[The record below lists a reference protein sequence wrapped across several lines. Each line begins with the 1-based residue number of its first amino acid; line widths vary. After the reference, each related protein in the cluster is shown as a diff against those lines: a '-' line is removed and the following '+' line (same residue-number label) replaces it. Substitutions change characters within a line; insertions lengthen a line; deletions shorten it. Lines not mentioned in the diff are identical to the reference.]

1 MKTTDLAKC
10 LASFLTAELPSVRNV
25 SPNTVVSYRDT
36 FKQLLVFMKE
46 QQGIKPERLTIRDI
60 TKEAVISFLEDIES
74 ARGNSISTRNQ
85 RLAAIHALFRYI
97 QTQEPDTI
105 FQCQQILSI
114 PFKKQPKKTVR
125 YLTEDETALLLSAPD
140 QGTRKGRRDLALL
153 CLLYDSAARVQELA
167 DLKVK
172 DIRLS
177 MPAQVTLTGKGRKTR
192 IVPLMK
198 KTVAIIEN
206 YLKENGLDRPGVEEQ
221 PLFRN
226 PRGEKLT
233 RQGIAYILKKY
244 TEECQ
249 LEEMSPHRVRHSKA
263 MHLTEADV
271 NPFFI
276 RDFLGHSDIKTTGVY
291 AKASL
296 KMKKT
301 ALDKLN
307 GSKQDPIPVQNHDK
321 NWTEDQDL
329 MEWLGRL
336 GK

>member
-10 LASFLTAELPSVRNV
+10 LASFLTSELPSVRNV
-25 SPNTVVSYRDT
+25 SPNTVTSYRDT
-36 FKQLLVFMKE
+36 FKQLLIFMKE
-46 QQGIKPERLTIRDI
+46 QKGIKPERLTIRDI

-74 ARGNSISTRNQ
+74 ARGNSIGTRNQ
-85 RLAAIHALFRYI
+85 RLAAVHALFRYI
-97 QTQEPDTI
+97 QTQEPDAI

-114 PFKKQPKKTVR
+114 PFKKQPKKVVR
-125 YLTEDETALLLSAPD
+125 YLTEEETSLLLSAPD

-177 MPAQVTLTGKGRKTR
+177 IPVQVTLTGKGRKTR
-192 IVPLMK
+192 VVPLMD
-198 KTVAIIEN
+198 KTAAILGS
-206 YLKENGLDRPGVEEQ
+206 YLKENKLERPGMEEH
-221 PLFRN
+221 PLFCN
-226 PRGEKLT
+226 SRGEQLS
-233 RQGIAYILKKY
+233 RQGITYILKKY
-244 TEECQ
+244 TEACRLKEI
-249 LEEMSPHRVRHSKA
+249 SPHQLRHSKA

-276 RDFLGHSDIKTTGVY
+276 RDFLGHADIKTTGVY
-291 AKASL
+291 AKTSL
-296 KMKKT
+296 KMKKA

-307 GSKQDPIPVQNHDK
+307 ASKQDPIPVQNHGK

-329 MEWLGRL
+329 MEWLDRL
-336 GK
+336 GR

>member
-10 LASFLTAELPSVRNV
+10 LATFLTVELPSVRNV
-25 SPNTVVSYRDT
+25 SPNTVLSYRDT
-36 FKQLLVFMKE
+36 FKQLLSFMEGQK
-46 QQGIKPERLTIRDI
+46 GIRPERLMIRDL
-60 TKEAVISFLEDIES
+60 TKEVIISFLEDIES
-74 ARGNSISTRNQ
+74 AKGNSISTRNQ

-97 QTQEPDTI
+97 QTQEPGAI
-105 FQCQQILSI
+105 FQCQQVLSI
-114 PFKKQPKKTVR
+114 PFKKQPGKTVR
-125 YLTEDETALLLSAPD
+125 YLTEEEMSLLLSAPD
-140 QGTRKGRRDLALL
+140 QDSRKGRRDLAIL

-167 DLKVK
+167 DLRVK
-172 DIRLS
+172 DVRLS
-177 MPAQVTLTGKGRKTR
+177 APAQVMLTGKGRKTR

-206 YLKENGLDRPGVEEQ
+206 YLKENGLDRPGMEEQ

-249 LEEMSPHRVRHSKA
+249 LEEISPHRVRHSKA

-296 KMKKT
+296 KMKKA

-307 GSKQDPIPVQNHDK
+307 DSKQDPMPMPNCDK
-321 NWTEDQDL
+321 SWTEDQDL
-329 MEWLGRL
+329 MQWLSSL

>member
-10 LASFLTAELPSVRNV
+10 LASFLTSELPSVRNV
-25 SPNTVVSYRDT
+25 SSNTVASYRDT
-36 FKQLLVFMKE
+36 FKQLLIFMKE
-46 QQGIKPERLTIRDI
+46 RQGIKPERLTIRDI

-74 ARGNSISTRNQ
+74 ARGNSIGTRNQ
-85 RLAAIHALFRYI
+85 RLAAVHALFRYI
-97 QTQEPDTI
+97 QTQEPGAI

-114 PFKKQPKKTVR
+114 PFKKQPKKAVK
-125 YLTEDETALLLSAPD
+125 YLTEEETSLLLSAPD

-192 IVPLMK
+192 VIPLMD
-198 KTVAIIEN
+198 KTAAVLGS
-206 YLKENGLDRPGVEEQ
+206 YLKENRLEQ
-221 PLFRN
+221 PGMEGHPLFSN
-226 PRGEKLT
+226 SRGEQLS
-233 RQGIAYILKKY
+233 RQGITYILKKY
-244 TEECQ
+244 TEACR
-249 LEEMSPHRVRHSKA
+249 LEEISPHQLRHSKA

-276 RDFLGHSDIKTTGVY
+276 RDFLGHADIKTTGIY
-291 AKASL
+291 AKTSL
-296 KMKKT
+296 KMKKA

-307 GSKQDPIPVQNHDK
+307 DSKQDPIPVQNHEK

-336 GK
+336 GR

>member
-10 LASFLTAELPSVRNV
+10 LASFLTSELPSVRNV
-25 SPNTVVSYRDT
+25 SSNTVASYRDT
-36 FKQLLVFMKE
+36 FKQLLIFMKE
-46 QQGIKPERLTIRDI
+46 RQGIKPERLTIRDI

-74 ARGNSISTRNQ
+74 ARGNSIGTRNQ
-85 RLAAIHALFRYI
+85 RLAAVHALFRYI
-97 QTQEPDTI
+97 QTQEPGAI

-114 PFKKQPKKTVR
+114 PFKKQPKKAVK
-125 YLTEDETALLLSAPD
+125 YLTEEETSLLLSAPD

-192 IVPLMK
+192 VIPLMD
-198 KTVAIIEN
+198 KTAAVLGS
-206 YLKENGLDRPGVEEQ
+206 YLKENRLEQ
-221 PLFRN
+221 PGMEEHPLFSN
-226 PRGEKLT
+226 SRGEQLS
-233 RQGIAYILKKY
+233 RQGITYILKKY
-244 TEECQ
+244 TEACR
-249 LEEMSPHRVRHSKA
+249 LEEISPHQLRHSKA

-276 RDFLGHSDIKTTGVY
+276 RDFLGHADIKTTGVY
-291 AKASL
+291 AKTSL
-296 KMKKT
+296 KMKKA

-307 GSKQDPIPVQNHDK
+307 DSKQDPIPVQNHEK

-336 GK
+336 GR

>member
-10 LASFLTAELPSVRNV
+10 LTSFLMVELPSVRNV
-25 SPNTVVSYRDT
+25 SPNTVLSYRDT
-36 FKQLLVFMKE
+36 FRQLLSFME
-46 QQGIKPERLTIRDI
+46 GHQGIRPERLMIKDL
-60 TKEAVISFLEDIES
+60 TKEAVISFLEDIE
-74 ARGNSISTRNQ
+74 AAKGNSISTRNQ

-97 QTQEPDTI
+97 QTQEPGAI
-105 FQCQQILSI
+105 FQCQQVLSI
-114 PFKKQPKKTVR
+114 PFKKPLKKAVR
-125 YLTEDETALLLSAPD
+125 YLTEEETSLLLSAPD
-140 QGTRKGRRDLALL
+140 QGSRKGRRDLAIL

-172 DIRLS
+172 DVRMS
-177 MPAQVTLTGKGRKTR
+177 APAQVMLTGKGRKTR
-192 IVPLMK
+192 VVPLME
-198 KTVAIIEN
+198 KTTAIMEN
-206 YLKENGLDRPGVEEQ
+206 YLKENGLDRPGMEEQ

-249 LEEMSPHRVRHSKA
+249 LKEMSPHRVRHTKA

-276 RDFLGHSDIKTTGVY
+276 RDFLGHADIKTTGVY

-296 KMKKT
+296 KMKKA

-307 GSKQDPIPVQNHDK
+307 NSKQNPIPVQNHDK
-321 NWTEDQDL
+321 NWTADQDL
-329 MEWLGRL
+329 MEWLSGL

>member
-1 MKTTDLAKC
+1 MKTTDFAKC
-10 LASFLTAELPSVRNV
+10 LTSFLTAELPSVRNV

-36 FKQLLVFMKE
+36 FKQLLIFMKE
-46 QQGIKPERLTIRDI
+46 QQGIRPERLTIRDI

-74 ARGNSISTRNQ
+74 SKGNSIGTRNQ
-85 RLAAIHALFRYI
+85 RLAAVHALFRYI

-125 YLTEDETALLLSAPD
+125 YLTEEETSLLLSAPD

-177 MPAQVTLTGKGRKTR
+177 APAQVTLTGKGRKTR
-192 IVPLMK
+192 VVPLMD
-198 KTVAIIEN
+198 KTAAILGN
-206 YLKENGLDRPGVEEQ
+206 YLKENRLGQPGMEEH
-221 PLFRN
+221 PLFCN
-226 PRGEKLT
+226 SRGEQLS
-233 RQGIAYILKKY
+233 RQGITYILKKY
-244 TEECQ
+244 TDACR
-249 LEEMSPHRVRHSKA
+249 LEEVSPHQLRHSKA

-276 RDFLGHSDIKTTGVY
+276 RDFLGHADIKTTGVY
-291 AKASL
+291 AKTSL
-296 KMKKT
+296 KMKKA

-307 GSKQDPIPVQNHDK
+307 DSKQDPIPVQDHDK
-321 NWTEDQDL
+321 NWTDDQDL

>member
-10 LASFLTAELPSVRNV
+10 LASFLTSELPSVRNV
-25 SPNTVVSYRDT
+25 SSNTVASYRDT
-36 FKQLLVFMKE
+36 FKQLLIFMKE
-46 QQGIKPERLTIRDI
+46 RQGIKPERLTIRDI

-74 ARGNSISTRNQ
+74 ARGNSIGTRNQ
-85 RLAAIHALFRYI
+85 RLAAVHALFRYI
-97 QTQEPDTI
+97 QTQEPGAI

-114 PFKKQPKKTVR
+114 PFKKQPKKAVK
-125 YLTEDETALLLSAPD
+125 YLTEEETSLLLSAPD

-192 IVPLMK
+192 AVPLMD
-198 KTVAIIEN
+198 KTAAILGS
-206 YLKENGLDRPGVEEQ
+206 YLKENRLEQ
-221 PLFRN
+221 PGMEEHPLFSN
-226 PRGEKLT
+226 SRGEQLS
-233 RQGIAYILKKY
+233 RQGITYILKKY
-244 TEECQ
+244 TEACR
-249 LEEMSPHRVRHSKA
+249 LEEISPHQLRHSKA

-276 RDFLGHSDIKTTGVY
+276 RDFLGHADIKTTGIY
-291 AKASL
+291 AKTSL
-296 KMKKT
+296 KMKKA

-307 GSKQDPIPVQNHDK
+307 DSKQDPIPVQNHEK

-336 GK
+336 GR

>member
-36 FKQLLVFMKE
+36 FKQLLIFMKE

-74 ARGNSISTRNQ
+74 ARGNSIGTRNQ

-97 QTQEPDTI
+97 QTQEPDAI

-125 YLTEDETALLLSAPD
+125 YLTEEETSLLLSAPD
-140 QGTRKGRRDLALL
+140 QGTRKGRRDLTLL

-177 MPAQVTLTGKGRKTR
+177 APAQVTLTGKGRKTR
-192 IVPLMK
+192 VVPLMD
-198 KTVAIIEN
+198 KTAAILGN
-206 YLKENGLDRPGVEEQ
+206 YLKENRLEQ
-221 PLFRN
+221 PGMEEHPLFCN
-226 PRGEKLT
+226 ARGEQLS
-233 RQGIAYILKKY
+233 RQGITYILKKY
-244 TEECQ
+244 TEACR
-249 LEEMSPHRVRHSKA
+249 LEEISPHQLRHSKA

-276 RDFLGHSDIKTTGVY
+276 RDFLGHADIKTTGVY

-296 KMKKT
+296 KMKKA

-307 GSKQDPIPVQNHDK
+307 DSKQNPIPVQNNDK

>member
-36 FKQLLVFMKE
+36 FKQLLIFMKE

-60 TKEAVISFLEDIES
+60 TKEAVLSFLEDIES
-74 ARGNSISTRNQ
+74 SRGNSIGTRNQ
-85 RLAAIHALFRYI
+85 RLAAVHALFRYI
-97 QTQEPDTI
+97 QTQEPDAI

-125 YLTEDETALLLSAPD
+125 YLTGDETSLLLSAPD

-192 IVPLMK
+192 IVPLMD
-198 KTVAIIEN
+198 KTAAILGN
-206 YLKENGLDRPGVEEQ
+206 YLKENRLEQ
-221 PLFRN
+221 PGMEEHPLFCN
-226 PRGEKLT
+226 SRGDQLS
-233 RQGIAYILKKY
+233 RQGITYILKKY
-244 TEECQ
+244 TEACR
-249 LEEMSPHRVRHSKA
+249 LEEISPHQLRHSKA

-276 RDFLGHSDIKTTGVY
+276 RDFLGHADIKTTGVY
-291 AKASL
+291 AKTSL
-296 KMKKT
+296 KMKKA

-307 GSKQDPIPVQNHDK
+307 DSKQDPIPVQNHDK

>member
-10 LASFLTAELPSVRNV
+10 LTSFLTAELPSVRNV

-36 FKQLLVFMKE
+36 FKQLLIFMKE
-46 QQGIKPERLTIRDI
+46 QQGIKPERLTIGDI

-74 ARGNSISTRNQ
+74 ARGNSIGTRNQ
-85 RLAAIHALFRYI
+85 RLAAVHALFRYI
-97 QTQEPDTI
+97 QTQEPGAI

-125 YLTEDETALLLSAPD
+125 YLTEDETSLLLSAPD
-140 QGTRKGRRDLALL
+140 QDTRKGRRDLALL

-177 MPAQVTLTGKGRKTR
+177 APAQVTLTGKGRKTR
-192 IVPLMK
+192 VVPLMD
-198 KTVAIIEN
+198 KTAAIIGN
-206 YLKENGLDRPGVEEQ
+206 YLKENRLEQ
-221 PLFRN
+221 PGMEEHPLFCN
-226 PRGEKLT
+226 SRGEQLS
-233 RQGIAYILKKY
+233 RQGITYILKKY
-244 TEECQ
+244 TDACR
-249 LEEMSPHRVRHSKA
+249 LEEISPHQLRHSKA

-276 RDFLGHSDIKTTGVY
+276 RDFLGHADIKTTGVY
-291 AKASL
+291 AKTSL
-296 KMKKT
+296 KMKKA

-307 GSKQDPIPVQNHDK
+307 NSKQDPIPVQDHDK
-321 NWTEDQDL
+321 NWTEDQEL

>member
-36 FKQLLVFMKE
+36 FKQLLIFMKE
-46 QQGIKPERLTIRDI
+46 QQGIKPERLMVRDV
-60 TKEAVISFLEDIES
+60 TKEAVTSFLEDIES
-74 ARGNSISTRNQ
+74 ARGNSIGTRNQ

-97 QTQEPDTI
+97 QTQNPDAI

-125 YLTEDETALLLSAPD
+125 YLTEEETSLLLSAPD

-167 DLKVK
+167 DLRVK

-177 MPAQVTLTGKGRKTR
+177 TPVQVTLTGKGRKTR
-192 IVPLMK
+192 IVPLMT
-198 KTVAIIEN
+198 KTAAIVES
-206 YLKENGLDRPGVEEQ
+206 YLKENGLDRPGMEEQ

-226 PRGEKLT
+226 SRGEKLT

-276 RDFLGHSDIKTTGVY
+276 RDFLGHSDVKTTGVY

-296 KMKKT
+296 KMKKA

-307 GSKQDPIPVQNHDK
+307 DSKQDPIPVQNHDK
-321 NWTEDQDL
+321 NWTEDENL

>member
-10 LASFLTAELPSVRNV
+10 LTSFLTAELPSVRNV

-36 FKQLLVFMKE
+36 FKQLLIFMKE
-46 QQGIKPERLTIRDI
+46 QQGIRPERLTIRDI

-74 ARGNSISTRNQ
+74 SKGNSIGTRNQ
-85 RLAAIHALFRYI
+85 RLAAVHALFRYI

-125 YLTEDETALLLSAPD
+125 YLTEEETSLLLSAPD

-177 MPAQVTLTGKGRKTR
+177 APAQVTLTGKGRKTR
-192 IVPLMK
+192 VVPLMD
-198 KTVAIIEN
+198 KTAAILGN
-206 YLKENGLDRPGVEEQ
+206 YLKENRLGQPGMEEH
-221 PLFRN
+221 PLFCN
-226 PRGEKLT
+226 SRGEQLS
-233 RQGIAYILKKY
+233 RQGITYILKKY
-244 TEECQ
+244 TDACR
-249 LEEMSPHRVRHSKA
+249 LEEVSPHQLRHSKA

-276 RDFLGHSDIKTTGVY
+276 RDFLGHADIKTTGVY
-291 AKASL
+291 AKTSL
-296 KMKKT
+296 KMKKA

-307 GSKQDPIPVQNHDK
+307 DSKQDPIPVQDHDK
-321 NWTEDQDL
+321 NWTDDQDL

>member
-10 LASFLTAELPSVRNV
+10 LTSFLTAELPSVRNV

-36 FKQLLVFMKE
+36 FKQLLIFMKE

-74 ARGNSISTRNQ
+74 ARGNSIGTRNQ

-97 QTQEPDTI
+97 QTQEPDAI

-125 YLTEDETALLLSAPD
+125 YLTEEETSLLLSAPD
-140 QGTRKGRRDLALL
+140 QGTRKGRRDLTLL

-177 MPAQVTLTGKGRKTR
+177 APAQVTLTGKGRKTR
-192 IVPLMK
+192 VVPLMD
-198 KTVAIIEN
+198 KTAAILGN
-206 YLKENGLDRPGVEEQ
+206 YLKENRLEQ
-221 PLFRN
+221 PGMEEHPLFCN
-226 PRGEKLT
+226 SRGEQLS
-233 RQGIAYILKKY
+233 RQGITYILKKY
-244 TEECQ
+244 TDACR
-249 LEEMSPHRVRHSKA
+249 LEEISPHQLRHSKA

-276 RDFLGHSDIKTTGVY
+276 RDFLGHADIKTTGVY

-296 KMKKT
+296 KMKKA

-307 GSKQDPIPVQNHDK
+307 DSKQDPIPVQDNDK

-336 GK
+336 GR